1 MNDLKNRQ
9 HPEREKDAFRLF
21 EMVQR
26 RKSHVRLADDFQEGK
41 LNMLFNRD
49 HKSGPA
55 MRAGRIFLAGFLS
68 VLLAGSTVAQN
79 SRNVP
84 DVTAMS
90 MEDLMNL
97 QVTSVSKRTQKVADA
112 AAAIFVITQEDIRR
126 SGATSIPEAL
136 RLVPGLE
143 VARIDQNKWAIGS
156 RGFNGRFDNKL
167 LVLIDGR
174 SVYTPL
180 FSGVYW
186 NVEDVMLEDV
196 DRIEVIRG
204 PGATLWGANAVD
216 GVINVITK
224 KAKSTQSA
232 IVTAGAGTEERA
244 AGGVRYGG
252 KLGDNTY
259 YRAYTKYFDWGPSA
273 YPSGMTAH
281 DGWDALRGG
290 FRADWTPAGAN
301 SLTVQGDVYRSRFD
315 ETLTVAS
322 LSAPWSNTFP
332 NDGKYSGG
340 NILGRWNH
348 TSERSSMSLQMYY
361 DNTTIT
367 DHSLFGD
374 HQNIFDIDFQH
385 AFHTGDSQQF
395 VWGVGYR
402 SIHDKNDASFTVSLQ
417 PNQVTLNQFST
428 FLQDE
433 ISLVDNRLQITLG
446 SKFEHNKFTGF
457 EIEPNARLLWNL
469 TPNQSIWT
477 AVSRAVRTPALTE
490 EGLRLNT
497 AVIPPGTPLLNPTPF
512 PAVVAVFG
520 CGPGSALPC
529 THQFNSEDLLAYELG
544 YRVQATSNLSL
555 DIATF
560 YNNYSNLRTAEPGL
574 PFPEGSP
581 APTDIVIPFLAG
593 NKMSGGTYGVE
604 LFADWKVVPKWRL
617 VGSYSYLQ
625 MDIHKNA
632 NSLDP
637 IPSDNPNG
645 SSPRHQ
651 WYLRSSID
659 LPKHFDQDTTLR
671 FVDHLPGPLP
681 GQLPGQSLP
690 SYYSLDAHLGWR
702 PVTRLELSIGG
713 QNLLNN
719 WHFEFMPDFVTTS
732 PTVVKRSIFGSIT
745 VKF

>member
-1 MNDLKNRQ
+1 MAFVWGAYMNDGK
-9 HPEREKDAFRLF
+9 KRLYLELGRAPIHLS
-21 EMVQR
+21 EMVR
-26 RKSHVRLADDFQEGK
+26 RQESHARFTGDLREGK
-41 LNMLFNRD
+41 LNMPFNPTTRRR
-49 HKSGPA
+49 PA
-55 MRAGRIFLAGFLS
+55 TGLGRILLAGFLA
-68 VLLAGSTVAQN
+68 VVVAATTVAQT
-79 SRNVP
+79 SRSVP

-90 MEDLMNL
+90 MEDLMNM

-136 RLVPGLE
+136 RMAPGLQ
-143 VARIDQNKWAIGS
+143 VARIDENKWAIGS

-186 NVEDVMLEDV
+186 NVQDVMLEDV

-224 KAKSTQSA
+224 KAKSTQSTV
-232 IVTAGAGTEERA
+232 VTAGAGTEERA
-244 AGGVRYGG
+244 AGGARYGS

-259 YRAYTKYFDWGPSA
+259 YRAYAKYFDWGPSA

-290 FRADWTPAGAN
+290 FRADWTPTGAN
-301 SLTVQGDVYRSRFD
+301 SLTLQGDIYRSRFD

-322 LSAPWSNTFP
+322 LSPPYSNTFP

-340 NILGRWNH
+340 NLLGRWNH

-395 VWGVGYR
+395 VWGFGYR
-402 SIHDKNDASFTVSLQ
+402 SIRDKNDPSFTVSLQ

-446 SKFEHNKFTGF
+446 SKFERNGFTGF
-457 EIEPNARLLWNL
+457 EAEPNARLLWTV

-490 EGLRLNT
+490 EGLRLNS
-497 AVIPPGTPLLNPTPF
+497 AVIPPGTLSNPTPL
-512 PAVVAVFG
+512 PAVLAVFG
-520 CGPGSALPC
+520 SP
-529 THQFNSEDLLAYELG
+529 QFSSEDLLAYELG
-544 YRVQATSNLSL
+544 YRVQATSNLSIDL
-555 DIATF
+555 ATF
-560 YNNYSNLRTAEPGL
+560 YNNYSGLRTAEPGA
-574 PFPEGSP
+574 PFVEASP
-581 APTDIVIPFLAG
+581 APTDIVIPFVAS

-617 VGSYSYLQ
+617 AGSYSYLQ
-625 MDIHKNA
+625 MNIHKNA
-632 NSLDP
+632 DSLDP
-637 IPSDNPNG
+637 TADNPNG

-651 WYLRSSID
+651 WYLRSSVD
-659 LPKHFDQDTTLR
+659 LPKHFEQDTTLR
-671 FVDHLPGPLP
+671 FVDHLPSLNLP
-681 GQLPGQSLP
+681 N
-690 SYYSLDAHLGWR
+690 YYSLDAHLGWR
-702 PVTRLELSIGG
+702 PVTSLELSIGG

-719 WHFEFMPDFVTTS
+719 WHLEFLPDFVNTS

>member
-1 MNDLKNRQ
+1 
-9 HPEREKDAFRLF
+9 
-21 EMVQR
+21 MVQHR
-26 RKSHVRLADDFQEGK
+26 ESCARPADDFQEGK
-41 LNMLFNRD
+41 LNMLSNRD
-49 HKSGPA
+49 HKAGPA
-55 MRAGRIFLAGFLS
+55 MKAGRIFLASFLS
-68 VLLAGSTVAQN
+68 VLLVGGTVAQN

-97 QVTSVSKRTQKVADA
+97 QVTSVTKHTQKVADA

-186 NVEDVMLEDV
+186 NVQDVMLEDV

-232 IVTAGAGTEERA
+232 VVTAGAGTDERA

-290 FRADWTPAGAN
+290 FRADWTPAGAD
-301 SLTVQGDVYRSRFD
+301 SLTLQGDVYRSRFN

-322 LSAPWSNTFP
+322 LSAPYSNTFP

-348 TSERSSMSLQMYY
+348 TSEGSSISLQMYY

-374 HQNIFDIDFQH
+374 HQNILDIDFQH
-385 AFHTGDSQQF
+385 GFHVGDSQQF
-395 VWGVGYR
+395 VWGLGYR
-402 SIHDKNDASFTVSLQ
+402 SIRDKNDASFTVSLQ

-428 FLQDE
+428 FVQDE
-433 ISLVDNRLQITLG
+433 ISLVDSRLRLTLG
-446 SKFEHNKFTGF
+446 SKFEHNEFTGF

-490 EGLRLNT
+490 EGLRLNS

-544 YRVQATSNLSL
+544 YRVQATSNVSL

-560 YNNYSNLRTAEPGL
+560 YNNYSNLRTAEPGA

-681 GQLPGQSLP
+681 GQNLPSLP

-702 PVTRLELSIGG
+702 PVTGLELSIGG

-719 WHFEFMPDFVTTS
+719 WHFEFMPDFVNTS
-732 PTVVKRSIFGSIT
+732 PTVVKRSVFGSIT
-745 VKF
+745 WKF

>member
-1 MNDLKNRQ
+1 
-9 HPEREKDAFRLF
+9 
-21 EMVQR
+21 
-26 RKSHVRLADDFQEGK
+26 
-41 LNMLFNRD
+41 MLFNRD
-49 HKSGPA
+49 HKTGPVK
-55 MRAGRIFLAGFLS
+55 RAGRIFLAGFLS

-79 SRNVP
+79 PRNVP

-112 AAAIFVITQEDIRR
+112 AAAIFVLTQEDIRR

-186 NVEDVMLEDV
+186 NVQDVMLEDV

-224 KAKSTQSA
+224 KAKATQSA
-232 IVTAGAGTEERA
+232 VVTAGAGTEERA
-244 AGGVRYGG
+244 AGGVRYGS

-259 YRAYTKYFDWGPSA
+259 YRAYTKYFDWRPSV
-273 YPSGMTAH
+273 YPSGVTAH

-322 LSAPWSNTFP
+322 LSAPYSNTFP

-348 TSERSSMSLQMYY
+348 TSEGSSMSLQMYY

-374 HQNIFDIDFQH
+374 HQNILDIDFQDGFH
-385 AFHTGDSQQF
+385 AGNSQQF
-395 VWGVGYR
+395 VWGLGYR

-446 SKFEHNKFTGF
+446 SKFERNEFTGF

-490 EGLRLNT
+490 EGLRLNSQ
-497 AVIPPGTPLLNPTPF
+497 VIPPGTPANPTPL

-520 CGPGSALPC
+520 S
-529 THQFNSEDLLAYELG
+529 HQFNSEDLLAYELG
-544 YRVQATSNLSL
+544 YRVQATKNLSL

-560 YNNYSNLRTAEPGL
+560 YNNYSNLRTAEPGA
-574 PFPEGSP
+574 PYPEGSP
-581 APTDIVIPFLAG
+581 APTDFVIPFVAG

-625 MDIHKNA
+625 MDIHKNID
-632 NSLDP
+632 SQDP
-637 IPSDNPNG
+637 TPDNPNG

-651 WYLRSSID
+651 WYLRSSVD
-659 LPKHFDQDTTLR
+659 LPKHFEQDTTLR
-671 FVDHLPGPLP
+671 FVDHLPSLG
-681 GQLPGQSLP
+681 LP

-702 PVTRLELSIGG
+702 PVNSLEFSIGG

-719 WHFEFMPDFVTTS
+719 WHLEFMPDFVNTS
-732 PTVVKRSIFGSIT
+732 PTVVKRSIFGSIS

>member
-1 MNDLKNRQ
+1 MTLTDDL
-9 HPEREKDAFRLF
+9 
-21 EMVQR
+21 
-26 RKSHVRLADDFQEGK
+26 QEGK

-49 HKSGPA
+49 HKTGPA

-232 IVTAGAGTEERA
+232 VVTAGAGTEERA

-301 SLTVQGDVYRSRFD
+301 SLTLQGDIYRTRFN

-322 LSAPWSNTFP
+322 LSAPYSNTFP

-348 TSERSSMSLQMYY
+348 TSEGSSMSLQMYY

-374 HQNIFDIDFQH
+374 HQNILDIDFQH
-385 AFHTGDSQQF
+385 GFHVGDSQQF

-402 SIHDKNDASFTVSLQ
+402 SIRDKNNPSFTVSLQ
-417 PNQVTLNQFST
+417 PNQVSLNQFST

-446 SKFEHNKFTGF
+446 SKFERNEFTGF

-490 EGLRLNT
+490 EGLRLNSQ
-497 AVIPPGTPLLNPTPF
+497 VIPPGTPANPSPL

-520 CGPGSALPC
+520 S
-529 THQFNSEDLLAYELG
+529 HQFNSEDLLAYELG

-555 DIATF
+555 DISTF
-560 YNNYSNLRTAEPGL
+560 YNNYSNLRTAEPGA
-574 PFPEGSP
+574 PFVEGSP
-581 APTDIVIPFLAG
+581 APTDIVIPFVAG

-625 MDIHKNA
+625 MDIHKN
-632 NSLDP
+632 LDSQDP
-637 IPSDNPNG
+637 TPDIPNG

-659 LPKHFDQDTTLR
+659 LPKHFEQDTTLR
-671 FVDHLPGPLP
+671 FVD
-681 GQLPGQSLP
+681 QLPSLNVP

-702 PVTRLELSIGG
+702 PVTRLEFSIGG

-719 WHFEFMPDFVTTS
+719 WHFEFMPDFVNTS

-745 VKF
+745 WTF

>member
-1 MNDLKNRQ
+1 MLLIRSQDNGSPTVGKRILSLTVV
-9 HPEREKDAFRLF
+9 ALF
-21 EMVQR
+21 LG
-26 RKSHVRLADDFQEGK
+26 S
-41 LNMLFNRD
+41 
-49 HKSGPA
+49 
-55 MRAGRIFLAGFLS
+55 S
-68 VLLAGSTVAQN
+68 VSAQN
-79 SRNVP
+79 QGVP
-84 DVTAMS
+84 DISRMS
-90 MEDLMNL
+90 IEELMNVE
-97 QVTSVSKRTQKVADA
+97 VTSVAKRPQRVADA
-112 AAAIFVITQEDIRR
+112 AAAVFVLTQEDIRR
-126 SGATSIPEAL
+126 SGAASIPEAL
-136 RLVPGLE
+136 RMVPGLQ
-143 VARIDQNKWAIGS
+143 VARIDENKWAIGS

-186 NVEDVMLEDV
+186 NVQDVMLEDV

-224 KAKSTQSA
+224 KAKATQSA

-244 AGGVRYGG
+244 AGGVRFGS

-273 YPSGMTAH
+273 YPYPSGMTAH

-301 SLTVQGDVYRSRFD
+301 SLTLQGDIYRSRFD

-322 LSAPWSNTFP
+322 LSAPYSNTFP

-361 DNTTIT
+361 DNTTIS

-374 HQNIFDIDFQH
+374 HQNILDLDFQH
-385 AFHTGDSQQF
+385 GFHVGDSQQF
-395 VWGVGYR
+395 VWGLGYR
-402 SIHDKNDASFTVSLQ
+402 SIRDKNDSSFTVSLQ

-446 SKFEHNKFTGF
+446 SKFERNEFTGF

-469 TPNQSIWT
+469 TPNQSVWT

-490 EGLRLNT
+490 EGLRLNS
-497 AVIPPGTPLLNPTPF
+497 AVIPPGTPANPTPL

-520 CGPGSALPC
+520 SRQFNS
-529 THQFNSEDLLAYELG
+529 QFNSEDLLAYELG
-544 YRVQATSNLSL
+544 YRVQATKNLSF

-560 YNNYSNLRTAEPGL
+560 YNNYSNLRTAEPGA
-574 PFPEGSP
+574 PYPEGSP
-581 APTDIVIPFLAG
+581 APTDFVIPFVAG

-625 MDIHKNA
+625 MDIHKN
-632 NSLDP
+632 LDSQDP
-637 IPSDNPNG
+637 TPDNPNG

-659 LPKHFDQDTTLR
+659 LPKHFEQDTTLR
-671 FVDHLPGPLP
+671 FVD
-681 GQLPGQSLP
+681 QLPSLNVP
-690 SYYSLDAHLGWR
+690 SYYSLDARLGWR
-702 PVTRLELSIGG
+702 PVTSLELSIGG

-719 WHFEFMPDFVTTS
+719 WHFEFMPDFVNTS

>member
-1 MNDLKNRQ
+1 MN
-9 HPEREKDAFRLF
+9 
-21 EMVQR
+21 R
-26 RKSHVRLADDFQEGK
+26 RKEPHRLQQAGDGFSAYGNVPDRESVASLADQFLEGK
-41 LNMLFNRD
+41 LNMLFHRNHD
-49 HKSGPA
+49 SGPA
-55 MRAGRIFLAGFLS
+55 PSAGRILLAGFLA
-68 VLLAGSTVAQN
+68 VCLTAPTPAQT
-79 SRNVP
+79 SRSVP

-136 RLVPGLE
+136 RLAPGLE

-186 NVEDVMLEDV
+186 NVQDVMLEDV

-224 KAKSTQSA
+224 KAKATQSA
-232 IVTAGAGTEERA
+232 VVTAGAGTDERA

-374 HQNIFDIDFQH
+374 HQNILDLDFQH
-385 AFHTGDSQQF
+385 GFHVGDSQQF
-395 VWGVGYR
+395 VWGLGYR
-402 SIHDKNDASFTVSLQ
+402 SIRDKNDSSFTVSLQ

-446 SKFEHNKFTGF
+446 SKFERNEFTGF
-457 EIEPNARLLWNL
+457 EIEPNARLLWTL
-469 TPNQSIWT
+469 TPNQSVWT

-490 EGLRLNT
+490 EGLRLNS
-497 AVIPPGTPLLNPTPF
+497 AVIPPGTPSNPAPF
-512 PAVVAVFG
+512 PAVIAVFG
-520 CGPGSALPC
+520 S
-529 THQFNSEDLLAYELG
+529 HQFNSEDLLAYELG

-560 YNNYSNLRTAEPGL
+560 YNNYSNLRTAEPGA
-574 PFPEGSP
+574 PFVEGSP
-581 APTDIVIPFLAG
+581 APTDIVIPFVAG

-617 VGSYSYLQ
+617 AGSYSYLQ

-637 IPSDNPNG
+637 TPDNPNG

-671 FVDHLPGPLP
+671 FVD
-681 GQLPGQSLP
+681 QLPGLNVP

-702 PVTRLELSIGG
+702 PVTRVELSIGG

-719 WHFEFMPDFVTTS
+719 WHFEFMPDFVNTS

>member
-1 MNDLKNRQ
+1 MAFVWGAYMNDGKNRL
-9 HPEREKDAFRLF
+9 HLELGRAPIHLS
-21 EMVQR
+21 EMVR
-26 RKSHVRLADDFQEGK
+26 RQESHARFTDDLREGK
-41 LNMLFNRD
+41 LNMLFNRI
-49 HKSGPA
+49 SRSRPA
-55 MRAGRIFLAGFLS
+55 TGLGRIFLAGFLA
-68 VLLAGSTVAQN
+68 VVVAATTVAQT
-79 SRNVP
+79 SRSVP

-90 MEDLMNL
+90 MEDLMNM

-136 RLVPGLE
+136 RMAPGLQ
-143 VARIDQNKWAIGS
+143 VARIDENKWAIGA

-186 NVEDVMLEDV
+186 NVQDVMLEDV

-224 KAKSTQSA
+224 KAKSTQSTV
-232 IVTAGAGTEERA
+232 VTAGAGTEERA
-244 AGGVRYGG
+244 AGGVRYGS

-259 YRAYTKYFDWGPSA
+259 YRAYAKYFDWGASA

-290 FRADWTPAGAN
+290 FRADWTPTGAN
-301 SLTVQGDVYRSRFD
+301 SLTLQGDMYRSRFD

-322 LSAPWSNTFP
+322 LSPPYSNTFP

-340 NILGRWNH
+340 NLLGRWNH

-385 AFHTGDSQQF
+385 GFHTGDAQQF
-395 VWGVGYR
+395 VWGFGYR
-402 SIHDKNDASFTVSLQ
+402 SIRDKNDPSFTVSLQ

-433 ISLVDNRLQITLG
+433 FSLVDNRLQITLG
-446 SKFEHNKFTGF
+446 SKFERNEFTGF
-457 EIEPNARLLWNL
+457 EVEPNARLLWTV

-490 EGLRLNT
+490 EGLRLNS
-497 AVIPPGTPLLNPTPF
+497 AVIPPGTPSNPTPL
-512 PAVVAVFG
+512 PAVLAVFG
-520 CGPGSALPC
+520 S
-529 THQFNSEDLLAYELG
+529 HQFNSEDLLAYELG

-555 DIATF
+555 DLATF
-560 YNNYSNLRTAEPGL
+560 YNNYSGLRTAEPGA
-574 PFPEGSP
+574 PFVEASP
-581 APTDIVIPFLAG
+581 APTDIVIPFVAS

-617 VGSYSYLQ
+617 AGSYSYLQ
-625 MDIHKNA
+625 MNIHKNA
-632 NSLDP
+632 DSLDP
-637 IPSDNPNG
+637 TPDNPNG

-651 WYLRSSID
+651 WYLRSSVD
-659 LPKHFDQDTTLR
+659 LPKHFEQDTTLR
-671 FVDHLPGPLP
+671 FVDHLPSLNLP
-681 GQLPGQSLP
+681 N
-690 SYYSLDAHLGWR
+690 YYSLDAHLGWR
-702 PVTRLELSIGG
+702 PVTSLELSIGG

-719 WHFEFMPDFVTTS
+719 WHLEFLPDFVNTS

>member
-1 MNDLKNRQ
+1 MN
-9 HPEREKDAFRLF
+9 
-21 EMVQR
+21 R
-26 RKSHVRLADDFQEGK
+26 RKEPHRLQQAGDGFSAYGNVPDRESVASLAVQFLEGK
-41 LNMLFNRD
+41 LNMLFHRNHD
-49 HKSGPA
+49 SGPA
-55 MRAGRIFLAGFLS
+55 PSAGRILLAGFLAVCLTS
-68 VLLAGSTVAQN
+68 PTPAQT
-79 SRNVP
+79 SRSVP

-112 AAAIFVITQEDIRR
+112 AAAIFVITQDDIRR

-136 RLVPGLE
+136 RLAPGLE

-186 NVEDVMLEDV
+186 NVQDVMLEDV

-224 KAKSTQSA
+224 KAKATQSA
-232 IVTAGAGTEERA
+232 VVTAGAGTDERA

-322 LSAPWSNTFP
+322 LSAPYSNTFP

-374 HQNIFDIDFQH
+374 HQNILDLDFQH
-385 AFHTGDSQQF
+385 GFHVGDSQQI
-395 VWGVGYR
+395 VWGLGYR
-402 SIHDKNDASFTVSLQ
+402 SIRDKNESSFTVSLQ

-446 SKFEHNKFTGF
+446 SKFERNEFTGF

-490 EGLRLNT
+490 EGLRLNS
-497 AVIPPGTPLLNPTPF
+497 AVIPPGAPSNPTPF
-512 PAVVAVFG
+512 PAVIAVFG
-520 CGPGSALPC
+520 S
-529 THQFNSEDLLAYELG
+529 HQFNSEDLLAYELG

-560 YNNYSNLRTAEPGL
+560 YNNYSNLRTAEPGA
-574 PFPEGSP
+574 PRVEGSP
-581 APTDIVIPFLAG
+581 APTDIVIPFVAG

-617 VGSYSYLQ
+617 AGSYSYLQ

-637 IPSDNPNG
+637 TPDNPNG

-671 FVDHLPGPLP
+671 FVD
-681 GQLPGQSLP
+681 QLPGLNVP

-702 PVTRLELSIGG
+702 PVTRVEMSIGG

-719 WHFEFMPDFVTTS
+719 WHFEFMPDFVNTS

>member
-1 MNDLKNRQ
+1 MAFAWGAYMNDGKNRL
-9 HPEREKDAFRLF
+9 HLELGRAPIHLS
-21 EMVQR
+21 EMVR
-26 RKSHVRLADDFQEGK
+26 RQESHARFTDDRREGK
-41 LNMLFNRD
+41 LNMLFNHSPR
-49 HKSGPA
+49 SRPA
-55 MRAGRIFLAGFLS
+55 TGLGRIFLAG
-68 VLLAGSTVAQN
+68 VLAVVVAATTVAQT
-79 SRNVP
+79 SRGVP
-84 DVTAMS
+84 DVAAMS
-90 MEDLMNL
+90 MEDLMNM

-136 RLVPGLE
+136 RMAPGIQ
-143 VARIDQNKWAIGS
+143 VARIDENKWAIGS

-186 NVEDVMLEDV
+186 NVQDVMLEDV

-224 KAKSTQSA
+224 KAKSTQSTV
-232 IVTAGAGTEERA
+232 VTAGAGTEERA
-244 AGGVRYGG
+244 AGGVRYGS

-259 YRAYTKYFDWGPSA
+259 YRAYAKYFDWGPSA

-290 FRADWTPAGAN
+290 FRADWTPTAAN
-301 SLTVQGDVYRSRFD
+301 SLTLQGDMYRSRFD

-322 LSAPWSNTFP
+322 LSPPYSNTFP

-340 NILGRWNH
+340 NLLGRWNH

-395 VWGVGYR
+395 VWGFGYR
-402 SIHDKNDASFTVSLQ
+402 SIRDKNDPSFTVSLQ
-417 PNQVTLNQFST
+417 PNQVTLNHFST

-446 SKFEHNKFTGF
+446 SKFERNEFTGL
-457 EIEPNARLLWNL
+457 EVEPNARLLWTV

-490 EGLRLNT
+490 EGLRLNS
-497 AVIPPGTPLLNPTPF
+497 AVIPPGTPSNPTPL
-512 PAVVAVFG
+512 PAVLAVFG
-520 CGPGSALPC
+520 S
-529 THQFNSEDLLAYELG
+529 HQFNSEDLLAYELG
-544 YRVQATSNLSL
+544 YRVQATSNLSIDL
-555 DIATF
+555 ATF
-560 YNNYSNLRTAEPGL
+560 YNNYSGLRTAEPGA
-574 PFPEGSP
+574 PFVEASP
-581 APTDIVIPFLAG
+581 APTDIVIPFVAS

-617 VGSYSYLQ
+617 AGSYSYLQ
-625 MDIHKNA
+625 MNIHKNA
-632 NSLDP
+632 DSQDP
-637 IPSDNPNG
+637 TADNPNG

-651 WYLRSSID
+651 WYLRSSVD
-659 LPKHFDQDTTLR
+659 LPKHFEQDTTLR
-671 FVDHLPGPLP
+671 FVDHLPSLNLP
-681 GQLPGQSLP
+681 N
-690 SYYSLDAHLGWR
+690 YYSLDAHLGWR
-702 PVTRLELSIGG
+702 PVTSLELSIGG

-719 WHFEFMPDFVTTS
+719 WHLEFLPDFVNTS